1 VSTNVL
7 VLHDICAGSCQGFS
21 VIKESKVR
29 ESATIVDTPEH
40 CRADATSRL
49 TIRVACQR
57 VEDFVALGIVVLG
70 VVV

>member
-1 VSTNVL
+1 M
-7 VLHDICAGSCQGFS
+7 
-21 VIKESKVR
+21 R

-40 CRADATSRL
+40 SWADATSRL
-49 TIRVACQR
+49 TMRVACQR